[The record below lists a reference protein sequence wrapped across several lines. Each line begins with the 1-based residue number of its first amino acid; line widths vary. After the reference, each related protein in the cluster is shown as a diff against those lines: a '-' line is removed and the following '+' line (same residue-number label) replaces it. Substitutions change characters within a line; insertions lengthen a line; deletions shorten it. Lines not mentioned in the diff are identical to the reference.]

1 MGILALSLGFLSNIY
16 IREPTHVED
25 TKAKSVQNEIK

>member
-1 MGILALSLGFLSNIY
+1 MGVIALSLGLLSNIY

-25 TKAKSVQNEIK
+25 VKAKNV